1 MSEILNNDWL
11 ATPCHC
17 PAKVP
22 IHTSKPSTKVTNS
35 CSHLSQTGIF
45 NSLLKTPTTTLKH
58 CILVSYLYISLT
70 HYNMNFL
77 ALETVS

>member
-17 PAKVP
+17 PAKVS
-22 IHTSKPSTKVTNS
+22 IDTSKPSTKVTNS

-45 NSLLKTPTTTLKH
+45 IKKYAV
-58 CILVSYLYISLT
+58 ILQK
-70 HYNMNFL
+70 
-77 ALETVS
+77 